1 MMRKFVLTFCIGC
14 TLAMPATAAPTIQEI
29 ISQLEAQGYRDV
41 TVSRTWLG
49 RVRIEAESSTHEREI
64 VFNQR
69 TGEIL
74 RDFWEELE
82 DEEEEEGEGEDPE
95 VADEDDASDAAEDEA
110 EDTESDAD
118 EEEGD
123 EDDGDADDED
133 EDDDDGNDEEGDE
146 DEDDS

>member
-1 MMRKFVLTFCIGC
+1 M
-14 TLAMPATAAPTIQEI
+14 
-29 ISQLEAQGYRDV
+29 
-41 TVSRTWLG
+41 
-49 RVRIEAESSTHEREI
+49 RIEHIAINVPDVLNMARWYVEHLGLTVKRRGMESPFAH
-64 VFNQR
+64 F
-69 TGEIL
+69 L
-74 RDFWEELE
+74 
-82 DEEEEEGEGEDPE
+82 
-95 VADEDDASDAAEDEA
+95 ADEDDASDAAEDEA

>member
-1 MMRKFVLTFCIGC
+1 MRKFVLTFCIGC
-14 TLAMPATAAPTIQEI
+14 TLAMPATAAPTIEEI
-29 ISQLEAQGYRDV
+29 ISQLESQGYRDV

-49 RVRIEAESSTHEREI
+49 RIRIEAESGTHEREI

-82 DEEEEEGEGEDPE
+82 DEEDVDGKGEDSKE
-95 VADEDDASDAAEDEA
+95 AGEEADEDDAGDAADDES

-118 EEEGD
+118 EDEGD
-123 EDDGDADDED
+123 EDDG
-133 EDDDDGNDEEGDE
+133 EDDDDDGDDEE
-146 DEDDS
+146 DD